1 MPPTDNLL
9 IRQLPRAARQQ
20 LLARC
25 EPFELAAS
33 AEEGFGLSMLWN
45 KQETIENFVA
55 LVLDMDHYP
64 ALQGGMVGRD
74 GMLGGE
80 LLMDPGKAPWRAVVQ
95 GAGLSWRIGARALR
109 RECALHPSL
118 LRAVQG
124 SVLLHL
130 HRQTLAAACE
140 RFHLLSA
147 RLARWLLVC
156 QDAAHSDRFHVTQE
170 GMARMLGVR
179 RVGVTVAAGEFQHG
193 GLIRYHRGE
202 VTVLDRTALTARACS
217 CYAADHRLRLA
228 LPRR

>member
-1 MPPTDNLL
+1 MLPDDNLL

-33 AEEGFGLSMLWN
+33 AELGVRGQPLRHAHFLTAGFVS
-45 KQETIENFVA
+45 

-64 ALQGGMVGRD
+64 ALQVGMVGRD

-170 GMARMLGVR
+170 GMARLLGVR
-179 RVGVTVAAGEFQHG
+179 RAGVTVAASSFQHS

-202 VTVLDRTALTARACS
+202 VTVLDRNALTVCACT
-217 CYAADHRLRLA
+217 CYAADHRLRMA
-228 LPRR
+228 LSRH